1 MKTTEEKYKL
11 KAEDLLLQLNTETK
25 MGDLRKLAKEI
36 KKNHALAMELWTSE
50 KLHPRLLAILIM
62 DKNLLTEE
70 VINQLTKDLKLHTY
84 DERNQLMDWLMA
96 NQLTKSKKQIAI
108 IESWEKSSFTLQR
121 RIYWY
126 YQGRLRWTG
135 KTPPNNTE
143 QLLLALEASIADEEP
158 EVQWA
163 MNFTAGWIGIYEEQY
178 RNRCVRLG
186 EEVGLYKNEK
196 VAKGCT
202 PNYLPKFIQVEVG
215 KQKNK

>member
-96 NQLTKSKKQIAI
+96 NQLIKSKKNIAI
-108 IESWEKSSFTLQR
+108 IESWEKSSFALQR